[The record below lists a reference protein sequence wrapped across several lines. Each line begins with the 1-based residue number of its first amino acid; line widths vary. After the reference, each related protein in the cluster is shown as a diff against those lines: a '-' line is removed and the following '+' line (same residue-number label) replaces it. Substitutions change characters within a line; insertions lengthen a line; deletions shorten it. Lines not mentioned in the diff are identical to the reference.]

1 MPKTI
6 SIRSRISGGYAIVLA
21 IAFAGT
27 MAGLIVG
34 HLAYERSL
42 KLAQAA
48 TAERKL
54 IDEIQTKILYHRPN
68 WQLGP
73 YIGDQARFRQQGQVM
88 LSRLEGLQ
96 QTLQQHKKLHTN
108 TEQHHET
115 MTELQVAMEAEAETG
130 QSAQDAPDAAAAQ
143 SHAPHHD
150 KYSRREQDAYLSSVH
165 PLLADFETTVENLYI
180 ETEQLVNAIND
191 LGTTPQGV
199 AQARKK
205 LLAFTQGATFANF
218 LGFADQLE
226 LARSQVSRQE
236 EVAASAQRRAAVLQA
251 LIILGSAGVSV
262 LIAMAVA
269 LYSSRTITRPLMAV
283 TDVARRVTEE
293 NNFSLRAPVGRLD
306 EVGQLAT
313 SLNLL
318 IQQVKQL
325 LSQVEQRNTDLS
337 AALTQVE
344 EQQIQ
349 LIQSEKMSSLGQLVA
364 GVAHEINNPVNFI
377 HGNLAHV
384 RTHIEDVML
393 IIRELE
399 TRHPAAIAELEQTH
413 EEVDLAFVQE
423 DLSKILSSMRVG
435 TDRIRQIVL
444 SLRNFSRLDEAE
456 CKTVD
461 LHEGLESSLMIL
473 QHRLKAK
480 PDRPAITVNR
490 HYGTLPPVQCYPGQL
505 NQVALNILTN
515 AIDAMEERHQQP
527 GESQAS
533 LGITLTTRE
542 WQPGWVEIAIADTGT
557 GMTAATR
564 EKLFSAFFTTKPEG
578 VGTGI
583 GMSISHKIITETHHG
598 QLDCTS
604 TVGAGTEFFIRI
616 PIRQPE
622 QPPEVA
628 SPPSVAMVS

>member
-1 MPKTI
+1 M
-6 SIRSRISGGYAIVLA
+6 
-21 IAFAGT
+21 
-27 MAGLIVG
+27 
-34 HLAYERSL
+34 
-42 KLAQAA
+42 
-48 TAERKL
+48 
-54 IDEIQTKILYHRPN
+54 
-68 WQLGP
+68 
-73 YIGDQARFRQQGQVM
+73 
-88 LSRLEGLQ
+88 
-96 QTLQQHKKLHTN
+96 
-108 TEQHHET
+108 
-115 MTELQVAMEAEAETG
+115 
-130 QSAQDAPDAAAAQ
+130 
-143 SHAPHHD
+143 
-150 KYSRREQDAYLSSVH
+150 
-165 PLLADFETTVENLYI
+165 
-180 ETEQLVNAIND
+180 
-191 LGTTPQGV
+191 
-199 AQARKK
+199 
-205 LLAFTQGATFANF
+205 
-218 LGFADQLE
+218 
-226 LARSQVSRQE
+226 
-236 EVAASAQRRAAVLQA
+236 
-251 LIILGSAGVSV
+251 
-262 LIAMAVA
+262 
-269 LYSSRTITRPLMAV
+269 
-283 TDVARRVTEE
+283 
-293 NNFSLRAPVGRLD
+293 GRLD

-399 TRHPAAIAELEQTH
+399 ARHPDAIAELEQTH

-444 SLRNFSRLDEAE
+444 SLRNFSRLDEAD

-480 PDRPAITVNR
+480 PDRPAIKVDR

-505 NQVALNILTN
+505 NQVVLNILTN

-604 TVGAGTEFFIRI
+604 TVGVGTEFFIRI